1 MEASAGGV
9 LVIDTNVNNTG
20 GNITTADA
28 TSTVE
33 INAATV
39 AGGTLNNAAGGTFE
53 TVAGSTLDGSS
64 HGTLTISTGSTVTAT
79 NGTTTNLF
87 GTISNKGLIE
97 QIGGNGQNGYFN
109 LVNATTLTG
118 GGTVTLDTIS
128 TNGASAY
135 LVGNGVTLTNTNN
148 TIQGTGIIG
157 SGSLALINGGVI
169 DATPE
174 GGSSTLTLN
183 GSGGFTST
191 GTLEATGGATLAL
204 DLGAITVS
212 GLVSVAANSALDLT
226 GELTVNGT
234 LVNFGAVSGGGATEV
249 AFGSGTDRLILGPG
263 ATFGGSVVGGGVNST
278 LELAAGAGAGTLSGL
293 GTEFTNFGTVIVDAG
308 ATWTVDTAISLLATT
323 TFIGDGAGS
332 TLVLTS
338 AGTFSLGGVSNFGTI
353 DLAAG
358 NNAVTVT
365 DKTLSGGAVTIN
377 DGASGNNTVS
387 AAGDTAASKGK
398 TLTYD
403 PGTGTDS
410 FSGGFEN
417 DTVKVSAAAVGGD
430 VLTGGSGTNTLVL
443 TSAGSANLGGV
454 SKFAT
459 LNLAAGNSTV
469 TVTDTTLSGGSLTI
483 NDAASGNNTIS
494 AAGDTAASKGKIL
507 TYNAGTG
514 TDHFTGG
521 FENNTVKVSAAAV
534 GGDVLTGGSGTN
546 TLFLTSAGSANLGG
560 VSKFATIDLAA
571 GNSTVTVTDTTLSG
585 GLLTINDAASGNNTV
600 SAAGD
605 TAASKG
611 KTLTYNTGTGTDH
624 FTGGFENDRVVVS
637 AAAVGGDVL
646 TGGSGSNTLYL
657 TSAGTFSLGGVSKFA
672 TINLAAGN
680 STVTVTNTTLSGG
693 LVTIAAAASGNETIS
708 AASDTSASTGKTLT
722 YYAKAGTD
730 SLTGGFEN
738 DKVNVSAA
746 AVGGDVLTGGSGTN
760 TLYLATAGTLS
771 LGGVSKFATINL
783 AAGNSTVTVT
793 DTTLSG
799 APVTIYDATSGN
811 NTISAAGDTVASKGK
826 TLTYYAGTGT
836 DSLTGGFENDAVKVS
851 AAAVGGDVL
860 TGGSGTNTVYMTSA
874 GSVNLGGVSKFATIN
889 LATGIN
895 TVTVADTTLSAG
907 LLTVVAG
914 PSGNETISAATDTA
928 ASIGK
933 TLTYFAKS
941 GTDRFTGGFEND
953 KVNVSAAAVGG
964 DVLTGG
970 SGTNTLYLASAGTF
984 SLGGVSK
991 FATIYLAAGNNM
1003 VTVKDATLSA
1013 GSVTIAPL
1021 SSGNQTISAATDTT
1035 ASTGKTLTYDA
1046 GTGTDHFTGGFE
1058 NDKVNASAAAVSSD
1072 VLTGGSGTNTLSLTS
1087 AGSANLGG
1095 VSKFGAINL
1104 ASGNNTVTVTDT
1116 TLSGGAVTITAG
1128 ASGNETISAATDT
1141 SASTG
1146 KSVTYFAKAGADS
1159 FTGGFEN
1166 DTIYAGTGLGT
1177 YTAGSGSDSFVFMTH
1192 NLPNQTL
1199 ANFNPASDNVLV
1211 YGIHAANGFD
1221 LGSTDNA
1228 LNPTTATAIDSTIFV
1243 SNASGAFTSSSQR
1256 FAYDT
1261 ANGHLLYSATGS
1273 NTSETLV
1280 ATLTGAPAIAA
1291 SNLLFVR

>member
-1 MEASAGGV
+1 
-9 LVIDTNVNNTG
+9 
-20 GNITTADA
+20 
-28 TSTVE
+28 
-33 INAATV
+33 
-39 AGGTLNNAAGGTFE
+39 
-53 TVAGSTLDGSS
+53 
-64 HGTLTISTGSTVTAT
+64 
-79 NGTTTNLF
+79 
-87 GTISNKGLIE
+87 
-97 QIGGNGQNGYFN
+97 
-109 LVNATTLTG
+109 
-118 GGTVTLDTIS
+118 
-128 TNGASAY
+128 
-135 LVGNGVTLTNTNN
+135 
-148 TIQGTGIIG
+148 
-157 SGSLALINGGVI
+157 
-169 DATPE
+169 
-174 GGSSTLTLN
+174 
-183 GSGGFTST
+183 
-191 GTLEATGGATLAL
+191 
-204 DLGAITVS
+204 
-212 GLVSVAANSALDLT
+212 
-226 GELTVNGT
+226 
-234 LVNFGAVSGGGATEV
+234 
-249 AFGSGTDRLILGPG
+249 
-263 ATFGGSVVGGGVNST
+263 VVGGGVNST
-278 LELAAGAGAGTLSGL
+278 LELAAGSGVGRLSGL

-308 ATWTVDTAISLLATT
+308 ATWTVGAAASLLATT

-387 AAGDTAASKGK
+387 AAGDTAASTGK

-417 DTVKVSAAAVGGD
+417 DTVKVSAAAVDGD

-494 AAGDTAASKGKIL
+494 AAGDTATSKGKIL

-521 FENNTVKVSAAAV
+521 FESDTVKVSAAAV

-585 GLLTINDAASGNNTV
+585 GLLTINDGASGNNTV

-611 KTLTYNTGTGTDH
+611 KTLTYNTGTGTNH

-722 YYAKAGTD
+722 YFAKAGTD
-730 SLTGGFEN
+730 SL
-738 DKVNVSAA
+738 
-746 AVGGDVLTGGSGTN
+746 
-760 TLYLATAGTLS
+760 
-771 LGGVSKFATINL
+771 
-783 AAGNSTVTVT
+783 
-793 DTTLSG
+793 
-799 APVTIYDATSGN
+799 
-811 NTISAAGDTVASKGK
+811 
-826 TLTYYAGTGT
+826 
-836 DSLTGGFENDAVKVS
+836 
-851 AAAVGGDVL
+851 
-860 TGGSGTNTVYMTSA
+860 
-874 GSVNLGGVSKFATIN
+874 
-889 LATGIN
+889 
-895 TVTVADTTLSAG
+895 
-907 LLTVVAG
+907 
-914 PSGNETISAATDTA
+914 
-928 ASIGK
+928 
-933 TLTYFAKS
+933 
-941 GTDRFTGGFEND
+941 
-953 KVNVSAAAVGG
+953 
-964 DVLTGG
+964 
-970 SGTNTLYLASAGTF
+970 
-984 SLGGVSK
+984 
-991 FATIYLAAGNNM
+991 
-1003 VTVKDATLSA
+1003 
-1013 GSVTIAPL
+1013 
-1021 SSGNQTISAATDTT
+1021 
-1035 ASTGKTLTYDA
+1035 
-1046 GTGTDHFTGGFE
+1046 
-1058 NDKVNASAAAVSSD
+1058 
-1072 VLTGGSGTNTLSLTS
+1072 
-1087 AGSANLGG
+1087 
-1095 VSKFGAINL
+1095 
-1104 ASGNNTVTVTDT
+1104 
-1116 TLSGGAVTITAG
+1116 
-1128 ASGNETISAATDT
+1128 
-1141 SASTG
+1141 
-1146 KSVTYFAKAGADS
+1146 
-1159 FTGGFEN
+1159 TGGFEN

-1199 ANFNPASDNVLV
+1199 ANFNPAADNVLV

-1273 NTSETLV
+1273 NTSESLV
-1280 ATLTGAPAIAA
+1280 ATLTGAPAITA
-1291 SNLLFVR
+1291 SNLLFVH